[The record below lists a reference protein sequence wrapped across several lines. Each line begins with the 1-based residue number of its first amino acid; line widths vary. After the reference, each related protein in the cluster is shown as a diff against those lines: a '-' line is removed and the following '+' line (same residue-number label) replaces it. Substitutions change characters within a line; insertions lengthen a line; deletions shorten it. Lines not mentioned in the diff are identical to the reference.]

1 MSRKEGLYAIYKGD
15 TFIDVGTAK
24 ELARSQGIKIE
35 TVRFYAS
42 GASKRRAGTSTNRL
56 EVFRV
61 E

>member
-1 MSRKEGLYAIYKGD
+1 MSRKEAVYAIYKGD

-24 ELARSQGIKIE
+24 ELARSQGIKIK
-35 TVRFYAS
+35 TVWFYAS

-56 EVFRV
+56 EVVRV

>member
-24 ELARSQGIKIE
+24 ELARSQGIKVK
-35 TVRFYAS
+35 TVQFYAS
-42 GASKRRAGTSTNRL
+42 GASKRRAGASTNRI
-56 EVFRV
+56 VVVRV